1 MYLKKILLALV
12 LLGVLAGFGFVY
24 FVYTNIFSPN
34 TAFSNEE
41 AYVYIP
47 SGATYAEVKEQL
59 NPLLKNIESFD
70 RVARRKGYT
79 TNVKAGKYRIK
90 KDMNNNDLINAIRS
104 NNIPVQLSFNNQETL
119 ADLAGRISKQIEADS
134 TELIKVM
141 SEENF
146 LKNQGF
152 DQRNALAMYLPNTY
166 EFFWNTDAEG
176 FRDRMLKEFRRF
188 WNESRLAKAEAQN
201 LTPLQVITL
210 ASIVQKETAKTDE
223 RARVAGVY
231 LNRLQKGIPLQ
242 ADPTVIYALKEQ
254 AGDFNLVIKRV
265 LLRDLETDSPYN
277 TYKYGGLPPGPIA
290 MPDISSIE
298 AVLNP
303 EEHDF
308 YYFVADIHNFGYHKF
323 ARTLTE
329 HNRNA
334 REYQQ
339 WIQAQGV
346 NR

>member
-1 MYLKKILLALV
+1 MYLKKILLAIV

-34 TAFSNEE
+34 TSFANDE
-41 AYVYIP
+41 AYIYIP
-47 SGATYAEVKEQL
+47 TGASFAQVKEQL
-59 NPLLKNIESFD
+59 SPLLKNVESFD
-70 RVARRKGYT
+70 RVARRKGYA
-79 TNVKAGKYRIK
+79 TNVKAGKYRIRRG
-90 KDMNNNDLINAIRS
+90 MNNNDLINAIRS
-104 NNIPVQLSFNNQETL
+104 NNVPIQLSFNNQETL
-119 ADLAGRISKQIEADS
+119 ADLAGRVSVQIEADS
-134 TELIKVM
+134 TELLNTMTDVT
-141 SEENF
+141 F
-146 LKNQGF
+146 LKEQGF
-152 DQRNALAMYLPNTY
+152 DQKTALAMYLPNTY
-166 EFFWNTDAEG
+166 EFFWNTGAEG
-176 FRDRMLKEFRRF
+176 FRDRMLKEYRRF
-188 WNESRLAKAEAQN
+188 WNEARLAKAEAQN

-223 RARVAGVY
+223 RPRVAGVY
-231 LNRLQKGIPLQ
+231 LNRLRSGMPLQ

-265 LLRDLETDSPYN
+265 LLKDLETDSPYN

-303 EEHDF
+303 EEHNF
-308 YYFVADIHNFGYHKF
+308 FYFVADVKNFGYHKF
-323 ARTLTE
+323 ARTLSE